1 LTLAPIE
8 DAGVAYLRE
17 RRWFATLTVN
27 LSTIGSI
34 MASTMV
40 NVALPDIMGAYG
52 VGQDTAHWMSTGFL
66 SAQSVCLLLNAWLVS
81 RIGPRRTY
89 LLAIILFVA
98 ASLLGQTG
106 ANMGTVILARVL
118 QGCAAGLLQ
127 PLALMV
133 VYAAFPP
140 HQRGIGMGI
149 FGMGIVLGPAL
160 GPVIGGLIV
169 DHFAWQ
175 YTFIGSLP
183 VCILGGVLAFST
195 LPDRLGTASRRP
207 FNWVS
212 FALIVFAL
220 TVGLTSASNGQRL
233 GWNDPSV
240 VLGLVGALLAFLGF
254 VIWEVLTTSPL
265 LQVRLFTNPAFAIS
279 SCVGFIFGAGMF
291 SSLYILPLFAQT
303 VQNYTATKSGL
314 MLMPAGLI
322 LLVVFPIAGRLA
334 QHSSRGPIIAGLACF
349 GLSNFLLA
357 GGDVNT
363 AFWTVAILTAVGRVG
378 LGLIMPALNLQG
390 LRTLPSD
397 LMPYGAGTLNFVRMM
412 GAACGVNAVSLVL
425 DRGLDRHFALLR
437 ATQTEANAMTQEF
450 LLRMNQ
456 YLDAAGL
463 AGSERLAAMNGY
475 LRQVIEHQANALAHQ
490 DGFWF
495 IGILFLAAIVP
506 AIFLAQRGGEEA
518 QRPAPAAAVPARS

>member
-1 LTLAPIE
+1 LTLAPTE
-8 DAGVAYLRE
+8 DAGVLYLRE

-40 NVALPDIMGAYG
+40 NVALPDIMGTFG
-52 VGQDTAHWMSTGFL
+52 IGQDTAHWMSTGFL
-66 SAQSVCLLLNAWLVS
+66 SAQCVCLLLNAWLVS

-89 LLAIILFVA
+89 MLAIVIFVA
-98 ASLLGQTG
+98 ASLVGQTG
-106 ANMGTVILARVL
+106 ANIATVILARVL

-140 HQRGIGMGI
+140 HQRGVGIGI

-183 VCILGGVLAFST
+183 VCILGGVLALST
-195 LPDRLGTASRRP
+195 LPDRLGTVARRP

-212 FALIVFAL
+212 FALIVFAITL
-220 TVGLTSASNGQRL
+220 GLTSASNGQRL

-240 VLGLVGALLAFLGF
+240 VLGLVGALLAFLAF
-254 VIWEVLTTSPL
+254 IIWEMVTASPL
-265 LQVRLFTNPAFAIS
+265 LQVRLFANKAFAIS

-291 SSLYILPLFAQT
+291 SSLYILPLYAQT
-303 VQNYTATKSGL
+303 VQDYTATKSGL

-322 LLVVFPIAGRLA
+322 LLAVFPIAGRLA
-334 QHSSRGPIIAGLACF
+334 QRSSRGPIIAGLTCF
-349 GLSNFLLA
+349 ALSNFMLA
-357 GGDVNT
+357 QGDVNS
-363 AFWTVAILTAVGRVG
+363 AFWTVAILVAVGRVG

-390 LRTLPSD
+390 LRTLPAD
-397 LMPYGAGTLNFVRMM
+397 LLPFGAGTLNFVRMM

-425 DRGLDRHFALLR
+425 DRGLDRHFDLLR

-450 LLRMNQ
+450 MLRMNH

-463 AGSERLAAMNGY
+463 AGPERLAATSGY
-475 LRQVIEHQANALAHQ
+475 LRRIIEQQANAFAHQ

-495 IGILFLAAIVP
+495 IGTLFLLAVVP
-506 AIFLAQRGGEEA
+506 ALFLGQRGSEEG
-518 QRPAPAAAVPARS
+518 QRPVPAAPVPARS

>member
-1 LTLAPIE
+1 MTSAPIE

-89 LLAIILFVA
+89 LLAVAVFVV
-98 ASLLGQTG
+98 ASLVGQTG
-106 ANMGTVILARVL
+106 ANIGTVIFARVL

-140 HQRGIGMGI
+140 HQRGIGIGI

-183 VCILGGVLAFST
+183 IVILGGVLALST
-195 LPDRLGTASRRP
+195 LPDRLGTAAKRP
-207 FNWVS
+207 FNWFS
-212 FALIVFAL
+212 FALIILAVTL
-220 TVGLTSASNGQRL
+220 LLTSLSNGQRL
-233 GWNDPSV
+233 GWNDPEIV
-240 VLGLVGALLAFLGF
+240 IGLVAAVLAGLGF
-254 VIWEVLTTSPL
+254 VIWEMLTLSPL
-265 LQVRLFTNPAFAIS
+265 LQVRLFINKAFAIS

-291 SSLYILPLFAQT
+291 GSLYVLPLFMQT
-303 VQNYTATKSGL
+303 VQNFTATKAGL
-314 MLMPAGLI
+314 ALMPAGI
-322 LLVVFPIAGRLA
+322 VLLFVFPVAGRLA
-334 QHSSRGPIIAGLACF
+334 QHSARGPVLAGLTLF

-357 GGDVNT
+357 DGDPNT
-363 AFWTVAILTAVGRVG
+363 GLWTVALLASLGRVG
-378 LGLIMPALNLQG
+378 LGFIMPALNLQG
-390 LRTLPSD
+390 LRTLPPE
-397 LMPYGAGTLNFVRMM
+397 LTPYGAGTLNFVRML

-425 DRGLDRHFALLR
+425 DRGADRYFELLR
-437 ATQTEANAMTQEF
+437 ASQTEANVATQQF
-450 LLRMNQ
+450 LLRLNQ
-456 YLDAAGL
+456 LLDAAGL
-463 AGSERLAAMNGY
+463 AGSERLAAQTGH
-475 LRQVIEHQANALAHQ
+475 LRQVIAAQANALAHQ

-495 IGILFLAAIVP
+495 IGALFVAALLPALFLG
-506 AIFLAQRGGEEA
+506 QRGQDEA
-518 QRPAPAAAVPARS
+518 VPTAAARAPARG